1 MGRMMVTGAI
11 ALALIATACS
21 DAGPDGPETTDA
33 PAADDGLVALPE
45 RDGPRRQTTGAVPH
59 IQIDPA
65 TNAEVDAE
73 LRRRSFLLPGVEERA
88 SIRSLPGAVALWL
101 SDDLELSRD
110 DVLGGA
116 REFAHFHPDG
126 SLHVWLPVDRAIE
139 VDATKWG
146 EIHPWAD
153 RDGFWD
159 GVVMV
164 YVPETREEIDV
175 ALRIIV
181 DAYNF
186 ITGAAVDPTEL
197 A

>member
-1 MGRMMVTGAI
+1 MIMIGAVG
-11 ALALIATACS
+11 LALIALACS
-21 DAGPDGPETTDA
+21 DAGQGEPPTIDA
-33 PAADDGLVALPE
+33 PVADDGLVALPE
-45 RDGPRRQTTGAVPH
+45 REGPRRQTTGTVPH
-59 IQIDPA
+59 VQVDPV
-65 TNAEVDAE
+65 TNPEVDAE
-73 LRRRSFLLPGVEERA
+73 LRRRAFLLPGVEERA

-101 SDDLELSRD
+101 SDDIELSRD

-146 EIHPWAD
+146 EIHPWAN

-164 YVPETREEIDV
+164 YVPETTEEIDI

-186 ITGAAVDPTEL
+186 ITGASVNPEQL
-197 A
+197 R